1 MPGSTVYKI
10 SRDTV
15 CPIGKWNSDSLF
27 VKYINIKN
35 DKDDRSETSFGVYI
49 YDSFIQV
56 LPEFIYEDNRVFV
69 SGRGKI
75 ISYPQ
80 LQDGK
85 KLPLNQTVNFKIIK
99 EWNWKK
105 EIERNER
112 FGRIKKNIK
121 NWFNKKKYLD
131 VLNIFKYI

>member
-35 DKDDRSETSFGVYI
+35 DKDDCSETSFGVYI

-85 KLPLNQTVNFKIIK
+85 ELPLDETINFRIIK
-99 EWNWKK
+99 E
-105 EIERNER
+105 
-112 FGRIKKNIK
+112 
-121 NWFNKKKYLD
+121 
-131 VLNIFKYI
+131 